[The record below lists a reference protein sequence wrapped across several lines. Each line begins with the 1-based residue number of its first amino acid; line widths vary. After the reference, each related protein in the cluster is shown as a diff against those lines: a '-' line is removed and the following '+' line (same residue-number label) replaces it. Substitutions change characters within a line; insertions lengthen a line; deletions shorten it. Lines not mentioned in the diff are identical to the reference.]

1 MKLLFDQNVSPR
13 LPLLLADLF
22 PSSSHVVNEN
32 LNCATDEQVWLYA
45 KKNNFTIITKDEDFN
60 NLSMMLGFPPK
71 IIWVTLGN
79 CTTLK
84 IEASLRNNFPQI
96 EAFGKDPELGTF
108 LVG

>member
-13 LPLLLADLF
+13 LQLLLADLF

-32 LNCATDEQVWLYA
+32 LNCAPDEQVWLYA

-79 CTTLK
+79 CTTLQ